1 LWCAP
6 GFIKFIGKS
15 APLFVEKETAQFF
28 GLVRQGCENVALKS
42 HLVADFPGLFGFFL
56 LIMITLGAK
65 TINACEIAGF
75 PTTLYRGLRLGFPT
89 ATALGDYED
98 PG

>member
-1 LWCAP
+1 MVRP
-6 GFIKFIGKS
+6 GFHQVYWEIR
-15 APLFVEKETAQFF
+15 PVFVEKETAQFF

-42 HLVADFPGLFGFFL
+42 RLVADFPSLFGFFL

-75 PTTLYRGLRLGFPT
+75 PTILYRGLG
-89 ATALGDYED
+89 
-98 PG
+98 

>member
-1 LWCAP
+1 MWCAP
-6 GFIKFIGKS
+6 VSSSLLGNPPPDSSKG
-15 APLFVEKETAQFF
+15 TAQFF

-42 HLVADFPGLFGFFL
+42 RLVADFPSLFGFFL

-75 PTTLYRGLRLGFPT
+75 PTILYRGLG
-89 ATALGDYED
+89 
-98 PG
+98 

>member
-1 LWCAP
+1 LGNP
-6 GFIKFIGKS
+6 
-15 APLFVEKETAQFF
+15 PLLFVEKETAQFF

-42 HLVADFPGLFGFFL
+42 SLVADFPGLFGFFL

-75 PTTLYRGLRLGFPT
+75 PTTLYRGLRLGSPT
-89 ATALGDYED
+89 ARALGDYED
-98 PG
+98 PV